1 MHAGVCVCGWV
12 CCVWVWVH
20 FVCVSRVQITSF
32 SFHSGIRDQL
42 GVGRWLPYGFYFL
55 KLYGFSGITCVRSVY
70 SQFSLH
76 KLQFNSVSVS

>member
-1 MHAGVCVCGWV
+1 M
-12 CCVWVWVH
+12 CVWVGVL
-20 FVCVSRVQITSF
+20 CVGVGAFCVRVSGSNHKFQL
-32 SFHSGIRDQL
+32 SGIRDQL

-76 KLQFNSVSVS
+76 KLQFNSVLVS